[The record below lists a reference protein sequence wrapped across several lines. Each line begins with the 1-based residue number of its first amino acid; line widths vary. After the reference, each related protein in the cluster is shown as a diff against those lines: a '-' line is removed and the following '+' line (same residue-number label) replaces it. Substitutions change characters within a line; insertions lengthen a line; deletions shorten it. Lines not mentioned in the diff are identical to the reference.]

1 MSKIDEIKNLKRQQN
16 KVSPS
21 SALSEAVKEEKKE
34 NNVSSNVER
43 KRVSFDLR
51 TDLHQE
57 LKMQSVLQN
66 KNIYVMIEEALI
78 KYLPK
83 R

>member
-1 MSKIDEIKNLKRQQN
+1 MSKIDDIKALKRQQN
-16 KVSPS
+16 NVTPS
-21 SALSEAVKEEKKE
+21 QAMSKEVVGGRNEE

-57 LKMQSVLQN
+57 LKIQSVLQQ
-66 KNIYVMIEEALI
+66 KNIYLMIEEALM

-83 R
+83 